1 LIANISRGRSG
12 GGEMVP
18 WVMIPLALA
27 AVAIGI
33 FVVYALVFLT
43 IRWPNVLACYWARR
57 REQPDKLKK
66 YKICIHAGLYTM
78 FMASFGGVS
87 LYSPEIFRAVA
98 QIAGIAGG
106 SVLAFGILSEW
117 LVPQLTGLRL
127 VRPPKFLL
135 KEFGTDWS
143 EPCGW
148 RLFAYFFW
156 SLIIAGLVAATSIGA
171 LSAVVGAL
179 IIALLGKPMRIQ
191 EDVWV
196 KAERQRAA
204 EVRHRVMRIAG
215 RTQQAAENASQ
226 ERIGEGIPD
235 RSTSTDVTEATHLLL
250 QGLQDRNEDVRKAS
264 AKALAEN
271 PDVNAAEALVAALKS
286 NKGPIEVWH
295 DAELALIKIGS
306 SAMEPLLKLLE
317 KRDWIAFDAACRI
330 AGKLKDPRAVD
341 LLIPALKDSN
351 RSVRV
356 EAAKALGAIGDAR
369 ALEPLISA
377 LRHRDADT
385 AESAALALG
394 KLADPRAVEPLVAA
408 LGAVG
413 KAAYALGQIGKP
425 AMAAVAAASGAGK
438 FQKRWHAI
446 DALTEIGQCAVGKL
460 AEIWKCDAQLRLHA
474 GTAFIKLDPQAA
486 LAQFTESLHG
496 TETEIRVDSVD
507 KLGELEN
514 PVATDLLIS
523 TLGDK
528 DAAVRRRAV
537 HSLAQHKRSEKA
549 KLALIEALSAEDPGV
564 RTGAAYALGDY
575 PLRDVAQRKSVCV
588 LLVEKLKDKEESVRA
603 TAAKALC
610 KIGDPAAIEPIKA
623 ARSTLGW
630 LNRTSV
636 DEALASLSESAEN
649 QRPPTR

>member
-1 LIANISRGRSG
+1 MQSWI
-12 GGEMVP
+12 
-18 WVMIPLALA
+18 MILLALA
-27 AVAIGI
+27 AVTVGI
-33 FVVYALVFLT
+33 FAVYALVFLT

-57 REQPDKLKK
+57 REQPDKLQK

-78 FMASFGGVS
+78 FMASFGGVY
-87 LYSPEIFRAVA
+87 LYSPEIFHAVA
-98 QIAGIAGG
+98 RIAGIAGG

-148 RLFAYFFW
+148 RLFDYFFW
-156 SLIIAGLVAATSIGA
+156 SLIIAGLVAATIIGA

-204 EVRHRVMRIAG
+204 EFRHRVMRIAG
-215 RTQQAAENASQ
+215 RTQQEPENASP
-226 ERIGEGIPD
+226 EENGRVPD
-235 RSTSTDVTEATHLLL
+235 RSTSTDVTEATHLLV
-250 QGLQDRNEDVRKAS
+250 QGLQDRNPEVRKAA

-286 NKGPIEVWH
+286 YKESIEVWH
-295 DAELALIKIGS
+295 DAELALIKIGP

-317 KRDWIAFDAACRI
+317 KRDRIAFDAACRI

-341 LLIPALKDSN
+341 LLIPALKDSDS
-351 RSVRV
+351 SVRV
-356 EAAKALGAIGDAR
+356 EAAKALGVIGDAR

-408 LGAVG
+408 LGTVG
-413 KAAYALGQIGKP
+413 KAAQALGQIGKP
-425 AMAAVAAASGAGK
+425 AMEAVAAAAGTGK
-438 FQKRWHAI
+438 FPNRWHAI
-446 DALTEIGQCAVGKL
+446 EALAEIGQSAVGKL
-460 AEIWKCDAQLRLHA
+460 AEFWKSDAEIRLWA
-474 GTAFIKLDPQAA
+474 GTALIKLDPQAA
-486 LAQFTESLHG
+486 VAQFTESLNG
-496 TETEIRVDSVD
+496 TEMELRVASVD

-514 PVATDLLIS
+514 PVATGLLIS
-523 TLGDK
+523 TLGDEN
-528 DAAVRRRAV
+528 AAVRCTAV
-537 HSLAQHKRSEKA
+537 RSLARHQRSEKA
-549 KLALIEALSAEDPGV
+549 RQALIDALSAEDPGV
-564 RTGAAYALGDY
+564 RAGAAYALGDF
-575 PLRDVAQRKSVCV
+575 PLPDAALRKSVCT
-588 LLVEKLKDKEESVRA
+588 LLIEKLKDKEERVRA
-603 TAAKALC
+603 AATVALG

-623 ARSTLGW
+623 ARSTMGW
-630 LNRTSV
+630 LNRTGA
-636 DEALASLSESAEN
+636 DEALARLGEKAGG
-649 QRPPTR
+649 